1 MDDIKLL
8 ESVERYI
15 NGQMSPDERVHF
27 EQLRKKDPEID
38 LLVVEHTYFIH
49 QLTHHDELR
58 KLKHK
63 LNDVHIDL
71 GEQGVIAAPRLTGK
85 AKVVYLFNKF
95 KRTAAIAASIA
106 GITAITIS
114 SLVWSVSPKAPAK
127 EIAQLSRQIDELNRK
142 NKELDK
148 EINQVKTS
156 VGAPAAVIYKKG
168 GTGFLLS
175 PKGLLLTNAHVIS
188 KARNVVVQNSDGKD
202 LAVEVMYV
210 DISRD
215 LAILKIKDT
224 AFKAPLSLP
233 YGIRYTSGELAE
245 PVFTLGYPR
254 NEIVYG
260 EGYLAAKT
268 GFNGDT
274 LSYQIAIAANP
285 GNSGGPIIN
294 RNGEVVGMLSA
305 KQTSAEGVVFA
316 TQSKYIYQALDS
328 LRLDTGFAKTKLPA
342 TSSLKG
348 LDRTQQV
355 KKIADLVYMV
365 KVN

>member
-1 MDDIKLL
+1 MDDLKLL
-8 ESVERYI
+8 EAVERYI
-15 NGQMSPDERVHF
+15 NGQMTPDERVLF
-27 EQLRKKDPEID
+27 EQARKRDPEID
-38 LLVVEHTYFIH
+38 LLVVEHTYFIQ
-49 QLTHHDELR
+49 QLTHHDELKKFR
-58 KLKHK
+58 HK
-63 LNDVHIDL
+63 LNDIHTDL
-71 GEQGVIAAPRLTGK
+71 GEQGLIQSPRLAGR
-85 AKVVYLFNKF
+85 AKVVYLYNKF

-142 NKELDK
+142 NRELDQ
-148 EINQVKTS
+148 EIDKVKTS
-156 VGAPAAVIYKKG
+156 VAVPPAVVYKKG

-175 PKGLLLTNAHVIS
+175 ANGLLLTNAHVID
-188 KARNVVVQNSDGKD
+188 KARNVVVQNSGGTD
-202 LAVEVMYV
+202 LAATVLYV
-210 DISRD
+210 DASRD
-215 LAILKIKDT
+215 LAILKISDT
-224 AFKAPLSLP
+224 AFVAPQNLP
-233 YGIRYTSGELAE
+233 YGIRRGSGELAE
-245 PVFTLGYPR
+245 QVYTLGFPR

-285 GNSGGPIIN
+285 GNSGGPILN
-294 RNGEVVGMLSA
+294 RNGEVVGMLST

-328 LRLDTGFAKTKLPA
+328 LKTREGFAKAKLPS
-342 TSSLKG
+342 TSSIKG
-348 LDRTQQV
+348 LDRMQQV
-355 KKIADLVYMV
+355 KKVADFVYMV